1 MNELTSPSLWRIRN
15 SLRTSLV
22 FSMVVAVTA
31 VLMVTVAAPA
41 SAAGNRDWLRPGC
54 DWDESGHW
62 VQKCWVPSPSNGRDM
77 PVLIQPSSRGGDG
90 GLYLLDGLE
99 APRDSNFW
107 SRTDVMN
114 QFLDDNITIVMPG
127 GGRGQFYADWAQA
140 GQPLSSGFPE
150 EIGQIPPLQWAQW
163 ETFLTGELPGWLQQH
178 FGVNPHRNSVAGI
191 SMGALPTLT
200 LAARHNDQ
208 FKQAIAL
215 SGFIDP
221 AATTHLP
228 MIAAVGV
235 AGSSFGGGQ
244 VWELF
249 GTSPNFS
256 SNMNKLDPVA
266 NVQGLRNVDTIVYS
280 GNGVKNPADDYPIA
294 PAVPLAVLGEVLINI
309 STISFVTKAREQG
322 INVDH
327 QQGMGIHTW
336 SPWVRQMQYNH
347 DRILGVIG

>member
-1 MNELTSPSLWRIRN
+1 MRSPLIYI
-15 SLRTSLV
+15 LVATLITSL
-22 FSMVVAVTA
+22 MIVA
-31 VLMVTVAAPA
+31 AAPA
-41 SAAGNRDWLRPGC
+41 SAVGNRDWLRPGC
-54 DWDESGHW
+54 DWDETGHW
-62 VQKCWVPSPSNGRDM
+62 VQKCWVPSPSNHRDM
-77 PVLIQPSSRGGDG
+77 PVLIQPSARGGDG

-99 APRDSNFW
+99 APRDGNYW

-114 QFLDDNITIVMPG
+114 QFLNDNITIVMPG

-140 GQPLSSGFPE
+140 GQPLSSGFLE
-150 EIGQIPPLQWAQW
+150 EVGQVPPLQWAQW

-221 AATTHLP
+221 AAATHLP

-249 GTSPNFS
+249 GISPAFS

-266 NVQGLRNVDTIVYS
+266 NMNGLRNVDTIVYS
-280 GNGVKNPADDYPIA
+280 GNGMKNPQDAYPE
-294 PAVPLAVLGEVLINI
+294 PLAIPLAILGEFLINL
-309 STISFVTKAREQG
+309 STISFVAKARAQG
-322 INVDH
+322 IQVDH
-327 QQGMGIHTW
+327 QQAAGIHTW
-336 SPWVRQMQYNH
+336 APWVRQIQYNH
-347 DRILGVIG
+347 DRILGIIG